1 MNAVFFFCVA
11 LAGMFYFSDKADG
24 EIHTQKLVIVGKNGV
39 KHDFQVEIASTPQ
52 EQEMGLMFRT
62 KMAPDHGMLF
72 EMNQTAPVVF
82 WMKNTLIP
90 LDMLFV
96 APDGI
101 IKHIHAN
108 AVPKDLTAIPSDG
121 PVSGVIEINGGRA
134 KALGIAVGDRVL
146 HPYFNDVK

>member
-1 MNAVFFFCVA
+1 MNAAIFFCIA
-11 LAGMFYFSDKADG
+11 LGGVFYFSHRAHG
-24 EIHTQKLVIVGKNGV
+24 EIHTQELVIVSQNGV
-39 KHDFQVEIASTPQ
+39 KHDFRVEIAATPQ

-62 KMAPDHGMLF
+62 KMAPNHGMLF
-72 EMNQTAPVVF
+72 EMNRTAPVVF

-96 APDGI
+96 APDGVI
-101 IKHIHAN
+101 THIHAN
-108 AVPKDLTAIPSDG
+108 AIPQDLTAIPSGG

-134 KALGIAVGDRVL
+134 KALGIAVGDKVL